1 MDNTIFKLS
10 DNAALAISVGDADRL
25 ITLGS
30 GNAALLYIYALRCGS
45 AFSVDKAAAALRKTE
60 GEIRSAAE
68 LLATA
73 GVFSSQ
79 GGGKKA
85 AKPLP
90 GDETPEY
97 TSADMVRRSTEDGE
111 FKLIVEETQHI
122 LGHTLTSQDL
132 KILFEL
138 YDQLSLPPEVIFL
151 LLNHCTEETRSRLGS
166 SARVSMRAVQKEGYY
181 WFNHE
186 IITLERV
193 ENYLQQRKNRKSA
206 AAEIKHVLQIN
217 GRELS
222 ASEQKFI
229 DDWLDMGFSP
239 ELIALAYDKTIMKTG
254 KLAWS
259 YMNTI
264 LQSWH
269 QKGLHTAEAVES
281 GDKPSARAGL
291 PARSGSPSAS
301 GRADDSALLREL
313 LSKSKNKN

>member
-1 MDNTIFKLS
+1 M
-10 DNAALAISVGDADRL
+10 
-25 ITLGS
+25 
-30 GNAALLYIYALRCGS
+30 
-45 AFSVDKAAAALRKTE
+45 
-60 GEIRSAAE
+60 
-68 LLATA
+68 ATA